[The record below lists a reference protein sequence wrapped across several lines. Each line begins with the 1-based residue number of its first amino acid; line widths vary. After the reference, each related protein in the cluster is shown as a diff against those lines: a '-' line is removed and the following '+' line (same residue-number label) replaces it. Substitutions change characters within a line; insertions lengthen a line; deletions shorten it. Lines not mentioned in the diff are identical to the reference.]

1 MTVQLPLGIGLRDD
15 ATFETFHPGPNGD
28 AVATLES
35 LVAGDGEWFV
45 YLWGRQGTGR
55 SHLLQAV
62 CARAGRLGRRAGFLP
77 LEQVRDFG
85 AGLVE
90 GWESLELICIDD
102 LHRVAGDRSWEEA
115 LFVLYNAVRE
125 RNGRLVVTS
134 DGPPAGLETA
144 LPDLRSRMGAGPV
157 FQLRLMDEPDA
168 LAALQLRARSRGLD
182 LPEDVGRYMLRRC
195 RRDMGSLHAL
205 LDELDRA
212 SLAAQRRLT
221 VPFVRHVLHGREEGA
236 SPASATDP
244 Q

>member
-15 ATFETFHPGPNGD
+15 ATFDTFHPGPNAD

-35 LVAGDGEWFV
+35 VVAGDGEWFV
-45 YLWGRQGTGR
+45 YLWGREGTGR
-55 SHLLQAV
+55 SHLLQAA
-62 CARAGRLGRRAGFLP
+62 CARAGRTGRRAGFLP
-77 LEQVRDFG
+77 LEKVRDFG

-90 GWESLELICIDD
+90 GWESLDLVCIDD

-134 DGPPAGLETA
+134 DGPPAGLETS
-144 LPDLRSRMGAGPV
+144 LPDLRSRMGAGLV
-157 FQLRLMDEPDA
+157 FQLQLMDEPDA
-168 LAALQLRARSRGLD
+168 LAALQLRARSRGLE
-182 LPEDVGRYMLRRC
+182 LSGEVGRYLLRRC
-195 RRDMGSLHAL
+195 RRDMASLHGL

-221 VPFVRHVLHGREEGA
+221 VPFVRSILREREN
-236 SPASATDP
+236 SPSTASATDP